1 MTLTRLFSKH
11 RATKSNTLL
20 AWMLTLTA
28 LTSLSQADEQTPYI
42 EHVAE
47 SSRANAQNLEQAW
60 ATALGNSRLLKQSEA
75 ETRASNEKVKASE
88 SLRWPTLTLSSQYTQ
103 LKDPVTGK
111 LTVPGALFAVPNLPP
126 PPDKTIPFSSEDHSS
141 LTQLQLKLPLY
152 AGGRISAGIESA
164 KTAREL
170 QSIQLALTKQKI
182 KLQVVNAYIG
192 LLRSD
197 KAHKVGEDYFEA
209 LKLHAQDVDALLKKG
224 LVARNDAL
232 ATEVALANGR
242 QQLLKLSN
250 LHDLA
255 MANFNRQL
263 GLALDTPVKL
273 QELDS
278 QAEPQN
284 LQTLQAEAQ
293 EQRLELRALALQGHL
308 SDEQIKSLRGEN
320 LPQLQ
325 AQLVSTKLD
334 QSVLDENVIN
344 YAGLALSWQL
354 FDGQKNSHLQQAV
367 TEQKQGISEATNDAR
382 QDVALQVKSAWMNV
396 QESRQR
402 IDVAQSALSA
412 AEENLRV
419 TRDRYRNGLGTQA
432 DVLDAQVAWSLNIN
446 RYHDARYDAIASHY
460 QLLAATGAL

>member
-1 MTLTRLFSKH
+1 MI
-11 RATKSNTLL
+11 
-20 AWMLTLTA
+20 
-28 LTSLSQADEQTPYI
+28 LTSLCLKHVVRQFHRVACGVLAVSVLISPGRADEQTPYV

-47 SSRANAQNLEQAW
+47 AARANTQNLEQAW

-75 ETRASNEKVKASE
+75 EKRASDEKVKASE
-88 SLRWPTLTLSSQYTQ
+88 ALRWPTLSLSSQYTQ
-103 LKDPVTGK
+103 LKDPVSGT
-111 LTVPGALFAVPNLPP
+111 LTVPGTLFALPNLPP
-126 PPDKTIPFSSEDHSS
+126 PPDKTIPFSSEEHSS
-141 LTQLQLKLPLY
+141 LTQLQLSLPLY

-164 KTAREL
+164 KTGRAL
-170 QSIQLALTKQKI
+170 QNIHVALTRQNI
-182 KLQVVNAYIG
+182 KLQVVGAYIG

-197 KAHKVGEDYFEA
+197 KAHKVGEEYFQA

-224 LVARNDAL
+224 LVARNDVL
-232 ATEVALANGR
+232 AAEVALANGR

-255 MANFNRQL
+255 VANFNRQL
-263 GLALDTPVKL
+263 GLALETPVKL
-273 QELDS
+273 QEIDIH
-278 QAEPQN
+278 AVPQN
-284 LQTLQAEAQ
+284 LETLQTQAQ
-293 EQRLELRALALQGHL
+293 AQRLELRALALQGHL
-308 SDEQIKSLRGEN
+308 SDEQIKALRGEN

-325 AQLVSTKLD
+325 AQLVSMKLD
-334 QSVLDENVIN
+334 QAVLDEDLLH

-354 FDGQKNSHLQQAV
+354 FDGHKNAHLRQAV
-367 TEQKQGISEATNDAR
+367 TEQKQGISEASDDAR
-382 QDVALQVKSAWMNV
+382 QDVALQVKSTWMNL

-432 DVLDAQVAWSLNIN
+432 DVLDAQVAWSLSIN

-460 QLLAATGAL
+460 HLLAAIGAL